1 MQNYKQISDKYAF
14 SLDNRQI
21 AFLGTGILGMLLLFF
36 LLGVLYGT
44 RLGPTRGFSSAPP
57 ALADVPPPVE
67 SADIG
72 ESAPVEA
79 APAQAAPAE
88 HVFELGEE
96 DLSEASPTRAP
107 RVAQQAASTQ
117 AAPEPKVAAPAPPKP
132 APVAAKPAEPE
143 PTSGEAAARM
153 SGNFTVQ
160 VGSFTRA
167 GDAER
172 LASKLEAGGYPAYVA
187 RGVVN
192 GTTYYRVRVGKFQ
205 TRDEASR
212 MASKVK
218 RAEAMD
224 AFATR
229 VN

>member
-1 MQNYKQISDKYAF
+1 TAPDQ
-14 SLDNRQI
+14 
-21 AFLGTGILGMLLLFF
+21 
-36 LLGVLYGT
+36 
-44 RLGPTRGFSSAPP
+44 SA
-57 ALADVPPPVE
+57 
-67 SADIG
+67 SA
-72 ESAPVEA
+72 A
-79 APAQAAPAE
+79 ATAPAE
-88 HVFELGEE
+88 HVFDLNEE
-96 DLSEASPTRAP
+96 DLSEKSPTSTPRA
-107 RVAQQAASTQ
+107 VQQAAATR
-117 AAPEPKVAAPAPPKP
+117 AAAVESAAAKP
-132 APVAAKPAEPE
+132 APVQARPEPVVAATAPPPAE

-160 VGSFTRA
+160 VGSFTRSS
-167 GDAER
+167 DAER
-172 LASKLEAGGYPAYVA
+172 LASKLGSQGYPAYVA

-192 GTTYYRVRVGKFQ
+192 GTTYYRVRVGKYQ